1 MVESRDIGQKLREAR
16 QNSKLTQEKIA
27 EQLQV
32 SRQTVSNWEN
42 NKSYP
47 DIISLIKLGDI
58 YNISLDML
66 LKGDDSMLKH
76 LAQSTDTVTSNHKL
90 ILSFGLNILILLLFV
105 VFNGIIIG
113 NSYLFI
119 ACALLGLSTTIFL
132 FYQIINKI

>member
-76 LAQSTDTVTSNHKL
+76 LTQSTDTVTSNHKL